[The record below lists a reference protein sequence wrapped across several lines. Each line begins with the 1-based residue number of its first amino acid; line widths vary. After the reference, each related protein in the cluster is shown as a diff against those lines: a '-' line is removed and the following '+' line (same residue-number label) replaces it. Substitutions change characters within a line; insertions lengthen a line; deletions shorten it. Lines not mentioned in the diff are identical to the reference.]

1 MQNTTHTRD
10 YDHMKS
16 LTDIEKRQA
25 DGQRIPAECLI
36 LKDFRQLFIN
46 ALHKYCWF
54 AGYEPLVSHHTHK
67 LNFSVESEDVYL
79 GENPRCLKDE
89 ECFLRSNQIKYQLAN
104 QIELDEHER
113 YF

>member
-10 YDHMKS
+10 YDYMKS

-54 AGYEPLVSHHTHK
+54 AGYEPPVRHHTHK
-67 LNFSVESEDVYL
+67 LNFSVESEDVFL

-89 ECFLRSNQIKYQLAN
+89 EWSYIATRSNTNWQIKSN
-104 QIELDEHER
+104 
-113 YF
+113 